1 MICLIDENEDNQL
14 SILEFSEKISQVCS
28 IQQNTN
34 QSMMES
40 EDYIKKGDSKILSNP
55 Y

>member
-1 MICLIDENEDNQL
+1 MFCLVDENEDNQI
-14 SILEFSEKISQVCS
+14 SISEMSDEISQVCS

-40 EDYIKKGDSKILSNP
+40 EGYFKKGDSKILSNP